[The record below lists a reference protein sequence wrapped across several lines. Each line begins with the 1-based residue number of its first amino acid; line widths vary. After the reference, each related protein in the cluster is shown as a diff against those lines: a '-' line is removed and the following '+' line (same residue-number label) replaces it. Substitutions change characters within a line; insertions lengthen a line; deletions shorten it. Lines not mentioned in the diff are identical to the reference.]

1 MLIKRRKK
9 YLLSAVTLLIVG
21 LWLGGLFCFCHT
33 INNYTITND
42 KTDAIVVLTG
52 GRNRIAEAV
61 KLFNAGLAEKL
72 FISGVSKKVYVH
84 DIENKI
90 GVEVLYPERVELG
103 YKAEN
108 TLGNA
113 SEIKEWIENNQI
125 SSVRL
130 ITSNYHMPRSMA
142 ELSTYHLPLKL
153 ICHPVYSEKVSK
165 RWWHSWA
172 TFLFIFA
179 EYNKFLFVK
188 ARNFIKSTGGRK

>member
-1 MLIKRRKK
+1 MLIKRRRK
-9 YLLSAVTLLIVG
+9 YLLLAIMILVIG
-21 LWLGGLFCFCHT
+21 LWLGGFFCFCHT
-33 INNYTITND
+33 INHYKVSND
-42 KTDAIVVLTG
+42 TTDAIVVLTG
-52 GRNRIAEAV
+52 GRNRIAEAI
-61 KLFNAGLAEKL
+61 KLFNTGLAEKL
-72 FISGVSKKVYVH
+72 FISGVSQKVSVR
-84 DIENKI
+84 DIEDKTGVKI
-90 GVEVLYPERVELG
+90 LNPEKIELG

-153 ICHPVYSEKVSK
+153 ICHPVYSERISK

-179 EYNKFLFVK
+179 EYNKFLYVR
-188 ARNFIKSTGGRK
+188 ARNFIKFTGGIK

>member
-1 MLIKRRKK
+1 MLIKKRKK
-9 YLLSAVTLLIVG
+9 YLFSVVTLVIIG
-21 LWLGGLFCFCHT
+21 LWLGGFFCFCHT
-33 INNYTITND
+33 INHYTVSDD

-52 GRNRIAEAV
+52 GRNRIAEAIR
-61 KLFNAGLAEKL
+61 LFNDGLAEKL
-72 FISGVSKKVYVH
+72 FISGVSQKVEVH
-84 DIENKI
+84 DIEDKLDI
-90 GVEVLYPERVELG
+90 KVLHPEQIELG

-113 SEIKEWIENNQI
+113 SEIKEWIENNRI

-142 ELSTYHLPLKL
+142 ELSTYHLPLKV

-165 RWWHSWA
+165 RWWHSWG

-179 EYNKFLFVK
+179 EYNKFLVVR
-188 ARNFIKSTGGRK
+188 ARNFIKSTGGEK